1 MSHENSS
8 GADETGYWHGRYEE
22 AKTAREELYEL
33 TKLLIAQAQALQVQ
47 LQQQQLV
54 ARPPPSSFQSQA
66 PAPSANSVAGRPI
79 TVSMSGVLGVLP
91 PLLMFIFGLYGT
103 TTGADIGTTMII
115 IGAIFAI
122 LFTFYLLTRDRRAP
136 QAAGVL
142 PSNPPAASST
152 TAEP

>member
-8 GADETGYWHGRYEE
+8 GAQETDYWKGRYEE
-22 AKTAREELYEL
+22 AKTAREELHEL
-33 TKLLIAQAQALQVQ
+33 TKLLVTQAQALQVQ
-47 LQQQQLV
+47 LQQQQQQLIS
-54 ARPPPSSFQSQA
+54 RPPASFPSQA
-66 PAPSANSVAGRPI
+66 PAVPNSVAGRPI

-122 LFTFYLLTRDRRAP
+122 VFTFYLLTRDRHARATTG
-136 QAAGVL
+136 AL
-142 PSNPPAASST
+142 PANPPAATAT
-152 TAEP
+152 TAQK